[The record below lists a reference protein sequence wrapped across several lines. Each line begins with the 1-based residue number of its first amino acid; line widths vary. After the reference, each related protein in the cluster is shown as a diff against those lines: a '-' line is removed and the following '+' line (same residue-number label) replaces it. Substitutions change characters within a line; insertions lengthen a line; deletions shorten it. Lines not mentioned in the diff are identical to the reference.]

1 MLSLILGV
9 SARRFLKKCDS
20 QLYHRLLERIKS
32 LSGMPFPSD
41 AKRIEGKKD
50 KVFRVRMGDYRIL
63 YAVFYEKNELLIID
77 IDKRGRVYS

>member
-1 MLSLILGV
+1 MLNPVLGV

-32 LSGMPFPSD
+32 LSAVPFPSD

-50 KVFRVRMGDYRIL
+50 KVFRVRVGDYRIL
-63 YAVFYEKNELLIID
+63 YIVFYEKNELLVID
-77 IDKRGRVYS
+77 IDKRDRVYS